1 MNIFQINVL
10 LIFLYAIFFKFVW
23 ISEKSEIWLN
33 RIIASQLFFILG
45 FRYQFVG
52 TDTLNYYN
60 AYNNIAN
67 LGFGDIV
74 HNSYQDK
81 GYVFIQWIVSRF
93 QVEFQSF
100 LTILAFINLVILAFV
115 IEKYS
120 QNIFLSWILFL
131 SLDFYG
137 FYFNGIRQALAMTL
151 LFLSFHFLYVKKIKT
166 ALVIWL
172 FAVTIHFTA
181 IIFGI
186 IFILYKIQININN
199 IIILLLSLIIMYYFR
214 LDIAQMFVNSF
225 KEGRYLKEI
234 SGSIGSVGTTFVI
247 ICICIIINFYT
258 NPPWKDENQL
268 NKLFTC
274 FLVVAAI
281 VQSLSAISYVFTRLN
296 YYFFI
301 FIIICFP
308 YILSNINGKKL
319 KFSESQWKIF
329 YKLLSI
335 FLIIICVVYY
345 IPKIEPENSN
355 NGILPYYFMWERS

>member
-52 TDTLNYYN
+52 TDTSNYFET
-60 AYNNIAN
+60 YNNIVN
-67 LGFGDIV
+67 FGFGDIV

-81 GYVFIQWIVSRF
+81 GYVFIQWVISRF
-93 QVEFQSF
+93 QVDFQFF
-100 LTILAFINLVILAFV
+100 LTILAFFNIVILAFV

-120 QNIFLSWILFL
+120 QNVFLSWILFL

-151 LFLSFHFLYVKKIKT
+151 LFLSFHFLYEKKIKT
-166 ALVIWL
+166 SLLIYF

-186 IFILYKIQININN
+186 IFILYKIQINFNN
-199 IIILLLSLIIMYYFR
+199 IFVLLLSLITMYFFR
-214 LDIAQMFVNSF
+214 IDIAEIFVNSF
-225 KEGRYLKEI
+225 KEGRYLDEI
-234 SGSIGSVGTTFVI
+234 SGSVGNVGTTFLI
-247 ICICIIINFYT
+247 ICICIFINLYT
-258 NPPWKDENQL
+258 NPPWKGENQL
-268 NKLFTC
+268 NKLYTC
-274 FLVVAAI
+274 ILVVAAI
-281 VQSLSAISYVFTRLN
+281 VQSLSAISYIFTRLN
-296 YYFFI
+296 HYFFV

-308 YILSNINGKKL
+308 YILSNINGRKL
-319 KFSESQWKIF
+319 KFPESQWKIL
-329 YKLLSI
+329 YKLLSLL
-335 FLIIICVVYY
+335 LIIICVVYY